1 VFLEGCG
8 KAKGHVRSVT
18 LRILHFGKGV
28 AFDYHTFFLG
38 MKRELIRLRERIYAF
53 EYV

>member
-18 LRILHFGKGV
+18 LHFGKGV
-28 AFDYHTFFLG
+28 EFDYRTFFLG
-38 MKRELIRLRERIYAF
+38 TKRELIRFKERIYTF
-53 EYV
+53 E